1 MLPTGKITEPYVQQ
15 HEDGRWMFIAPT
27 ADPKTSCCATYCEK
41 EDEADELMNFWKEG
55 FRVARAR
62 FQAPGATHQPDR
74 T

>member
-41 EDEADELMNFWKEG
+41 EDEADELMHFWKEG

-62 FQAPGATHQPDR
+62 FQAPGAGHGGTEA
-74 T
+74 